1 MQAGVPSREAS
12 HRERSYNNSLNM
24 PPGNGPV
31 PPRRTSR
38 GVGGGYDNPA
48 HSMAAANTHYD
59 TEGNVV
65 TAEEWKV
72 RGAAVG
78 VREEVDADGKVHLKQ
93 VRKGVQ
99 DFIFGRTLGEGSYST
114 VLFATDRQTL
124 IDHAVKILDKKH
136 IIKEKK
142 IKYVNIEKDT
152 LNRLSDHPGKQDT
165 GRLVKDRYP
174 SIFFSLSTHAM
185 TAPFYSDIPHRHH
198 SIILHLPR

>member
-1 MQAGVPSREAS
+1 
-12 HRERSYNNSLNM
+12 
-24 PPGNGPV
+24 
-31 PPRRTSR
+31 
-38 GVGGGYDNPA
+38 
-48 HSMAAANTHYD
+48 MAAANTHYD

-99 DFIFGRTLGEGSYST
+99 DFIFGRTLGDGSYST

-174 SIFFSLSTHAM
+174 SIFFSLSTHAI